1 MHFNKYFCYR
11 QDLEKRG
18 KEIEAVELEKQAET
32 ARCDS
37 ENEKK
42 RAYSIMADL
51 LAHKLEEAKK
61 NSKPFIHLYVQ
72 LIRNRS

>member
-1 MHFNKYFCYR
+1 MRFNKYFRYR

-18 KEIEAVELEKQAET
+18 KEIEAVDLEKQAET
-32 ARCDS
+32 ARCEA

-42 RAYSIMADL
+42 RAYSMMADL

-61 NSKPFIHLYVQ
+61 TSKAFLDTCT
-72 LIRNRS
+72 S